1 MPVEATAIQ
10 FASERE
16 AYATLSELRR
26 LSSGTTWGDMRV
38 GVDGGVH
45 LIIPT
50 PIWQQSW
57 VQEIVHRFGG
67 SAEIEHIVA
76 EAMLAG
82 AGPIVLDVRPEDP
95 VLRNR
100 VETLIGR
107 VTRVHERLASSQSTA
122 LLAEEVLGDAD
133 RLLRVMYPGTTIIA
147 RQGPSLGASG
157 PVVTWEVRREA
168 KGA

>member
-26 LSSGTTWGDMRV
+26 LSSGTTWDDMRV

-76 EAMLAG
+76 QAMLAG
-82 AGPIVLDVRPEDP
+82 AGPIVLHVRPQDP

-100 VETLIGR
+100 VETRIGR
-107 VTRVHERLASSQSTA
+107 VTPVHEPPPPRESTA
-122 LLAEEVLGDAD
+122 PLPE
-133 RLLRVMYPGTTIIA
+133 
-147 RQGPSLGASG
+147 
-157 PVVTWEVRREA
+157 
-168 KGA
+168 KGL